1 MPTMAAKKIS
11 CHMTKI
17 LSLTHTNPL
26 VDARILKTY
35 EVIKTFNVGF
45 LAVGIN
51 RGYGVGEAKKDFYCI
66 DTWSKKHVWKL
77 VERTSKFRYLRI
89 LLMFIVYI
97 EAFTKILIKG
107 YRFKPTIIHV
117 NDWYVLPIAYLIK
130 GSSKTKIIYDAHEL
144 ESETNGITNDMRKMV
159 NLIEKFC
166 WKKIDYFITVS
177 PSILEWYKAKY
188 EINNAS
194 IIMNSPQI
202 EKRNDFVEKEM
213 YFREK
218 YSISQ
223 SSKIFLYLGNLE
235 RGRGI
240 HEILDAFSKLPS
252 KYVIVFMG
260 TGSLENEILKYSSES
275 NNIFVHKPVKHNE
288 VTKIASSADFGI
300 CLIENVSLS
309 NYFCLPNKL
318 FENIFAGLPVIASNF
333 PDMGELVKKY
343 GVGIIV
349 ENSAE
354 ALAKAVENINLD
366 SFKRENFGYSKLFE
380 LSWDRQSEKIKS
392 VYEKMLD

>member
-1 MPTMAAKKIS
+1 MN
-11 CHMTKI
+11 KI

-35 EVIKTFNVGF
+35 EVVKNFNVPF
-45 LAVGIN
+45 LAIGIN
-51 RGYGVGEAKKDFYCI
+51 RGYGVGESKKDFFCI
-66 DTWSKKHVWKL
+66 DTRSKKYVWKL
-77 VERTSKFRYLRI
+77 IEKTSKFRYLRI
-89 LLMFIVYI
+89 LLMFIVYL

-107 YRFKPTIIHV
+107 HRFKPTVIHV

-130 GSSKTKIIYDAHEL
+130 RSPKTKIIYDAHEL

-159 NLIEKFC
+159 NLIERLC
-166 WKKIDYFITVS
+166 WRKIDHFITVS
-177 PSILEWYKAKY
+177 PSILDWYKERYKIEKS
-188 EINNAS
+188 EIV
-194 IIMNSPQI
+194 MNSPQI
-202 EKRNDFVEKEM
+202 EEQKKLGEKNL

-218 YSISQ
+218 FSIPS

-240 HEILDAFSKLPS
+240 HEILEAFSSLPS
-252 KYVIVFMG
+252 KYVVVFMG
-260 TGSLENEILKYSSES
+260 TGSLQNEIKSFEKKYD
-275 NNIFVHKPVKHNE
+275 NIFIHEPVTHHH

-309 NYFCLPNKL
+309 NYYCLPNKL
-318 FENIFAGLPVIASNF
+318 FENIFAGLPVIVSNF

-343 GVGIIV
+343 GVGMIV

-354 ALAKAVENINLD
+354 TLMSAVENIASAAFN
-366 SFKRENFGYSKLFE
+366 KENFSFSNLFE
-380 LSWDRQSEKIKS
+380 LSWDRQAEKIKS
-392 VYEKMLD
+392 VYESILA

>member
-1 MPTMAAKKIS
+1 M
-11 CHMTKI
+11 HKI

-35 EVIKTFNVGF
+35 EVIKTFNVAF

-89 LLMFIVYI
+89 LFMFIVYI
-97 EAFTKILIKG
+97 EVFTKILIKG

-130 GSSKTKIIYDAHEL
+130 RSSKTKIIYDAHEL
-144 ESETNGITNDMRKMV
+144 ESETNGITNDMRKLV
-159 NLIEKFC
+159 NLIEKIC
-166 WKKIDYFITVS
+166 WKKIDFFITVS

-188 EINNAS
+188 EINNAA

-202 EKRNDFVEKEM
+202 EKRNDCSEKEM

-240 HEILDAFSKLPS
+240 HEILNAFSKLPS

-275 NNIFVHKPVKHNE
+275 NNIFVHKPVKHDE

-343 GVGIIV
+343 GVGVIV

-354 ALAKAVENINLD
+354 ALAKAVENINSD
-366 SFKRENFGYSKLFE
+366 SFKRENFGYTKLFE
-380 LSWDRQSEKIKS
+380 LSWDRQSEKVKS